1 MCEVELGKR
10 LYFVCR
16 QSRFIM
22 FYLLELL
29 RCNIQHLQFEINLKQ
44 FNEWVFS
51 LFSGFGLGNRIDL
64 DIGELELGELGHVC
78 LSIAAKLLGNTVQF
92 VL

>member
-10 LYFVCR
+10 LYFVFR

-44 FNEWVFS
+44 FNEWVF
-51 LFSGFGLGNRIDL
+51 
-64 DIGELELGELGHVC
+64 
-78 LSIAAKLLGNTVQF
+78 
-92 VL
+92 